1 VQQHRR
7 TTGDTPRPRIMI
19 AEDHEDTRR
28 IYCTILR
35 HSGYQVEEVDNG
47 RSAVLRAESDTPDL
61 ILMDIGLPELDGW
74 QAGRLIKANPATRGI
89 PLVAFSA
96 VIDSTADLRAD
107 TETFD
112 GYIRKPISPSE
123 LVRRVGAYLELL
135 GIRGDR
141 SPLRA
146 GMAGGKAIDA
156 GNDGPPDVTPITGQR
171 PAVSVRAVGG

>member
-1 VQQHRR
+1 VQQQTG
-7 TTGDTPRPRIMI
+7 TTGHTPQPRIMI

-28 IYCTILR
+28 IYCMILR

-47 RSAVLRAESDTPDL
+47 RTAVQRAESGTPDL
-61 ILMDIGLPELDGW
+61 ILMDIGLPEMDGW
-74 QAGRLIKANPATRGI
+74 EAGRLIKANPATRGI

-123 LVRRVGAYLELL
+123 LVRRVGAYLDLL
-135 GIRGDR
+135 GRRGDR
-141 SPLRA
+141 RGRRPGRDRGRA
-146 GMAGGKAIDA
+146 PGADPA
-156 GNDGPPDVTPITGQR
+156 DVTPIAGVG
-171 PAVSVRAVGG
+171 PATITARAVGE